1 MAPQGDRICAGP
13 PGGFIEN
20 LGWWHWSAVRA
31 PAIAFPRKRDRV
43 ISRAR
48 DDLGAEAAPVVANA
62 RLATP

>member
-1 MAPQGDRICAGP
+1 M
-13 PGGFIEN
+13 
-20 LGWWHWSAVRA
+20 
-31 PAIAFPRKRDRV
+31 AFPRKRDRE